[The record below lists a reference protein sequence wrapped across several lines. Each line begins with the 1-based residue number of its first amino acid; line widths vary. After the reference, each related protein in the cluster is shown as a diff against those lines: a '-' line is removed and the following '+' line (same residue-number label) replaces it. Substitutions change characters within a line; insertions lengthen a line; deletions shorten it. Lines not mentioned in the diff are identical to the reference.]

1 MMTRSRSREEKKARS
16 SDVTPVATSFF
27 FFFFFFFLE
36 NVRGKPRGN
45 ETRDEIRGVGWTIR
59 RGETSSRGVNP
70 WSEGESMRRF
80 MTRL

>member
-1 MMTRSRSREEKKARS
+1 MMTRSRSREEKKERS
-16 SDVTPVATSFF
+16 SDETPVATS